1 MFKGVQIKK
10 YKNNRKFYA
19 VELSRYVKLE
29 DIATLF
35 NQGAGLIVREHP
47 SNEDITV
54 KTIVDALASVGHF
67 DEQVEFQNLKNIQD
81 NLQERGINVQV
92 K

>member
-10 YKNNRKFYA
+10 YKQNRKFYA
-19 VELSRYVKLE
+19 KELSRYVKLE
-29 DIATLF
+29 DIAELF
-35 NQGAGLIVREHP
+35 LEGRGVVVFEHP
-47 SNEDITV
+47 TNQDITV
-54 KTIVDALASVGHF
+54 KTIVDALASIGHF

-81 NLQERGINVQV
+81 NLEERGINVQV